1 MKKYDMGQASRHGLK
16 ELSTRANG
24 LTDKRMEG
32 VSFGM
37 QMGIFTMAIGKV
49 TRPVGMGNITTLTV
63 RNLKE
68 IGRTIDKM
76 DLELRFKWMGASTR
90 VGLKKE

>member
-1 MKKYDMGQASRHGLK
+1 
-16 ELSTRANG
+16 
-24 LTDKRMEG
+24 MEG

-37 QMGIFTMAIGKV
+37 QMGIFTMATGKAI
-49 TRPVGMGNITTLTV
+49 RPVGMGNITTLTV

-90 VGLKKE
+90 VGSKKE